1 MNSRR
6 QALSEETQAY
16 RRIAAD
22 LRGAIESGELGDGA
36 KLPSHTTLMAR
47 YGVSRTTVGAA
58 LDVLRSEGLTEHR
71 HGVGVFVRRF
81 ARIVRRSPERLSAAA
96 RASGRMIQDH
106 DTGQRRRAVSV
117 EVRREPAPEA
127 VARVL
132 GVGAGTDVVV
142 RTRRFD
148 VDGRAVQVATSYLP
162 VELAGGTP
170 IEEFDVGTGG
180 IYARLADIGV
190 GPVEF
195 EESVTVRRPTVEEV
209 RELGLP
215 SVGVHVFEVVRHAY
229 AGNGR
234 CVEVNRM
241 VMDAS
246 VYELRYRFSA

>member
-1 MNSRR
+1 MT
-6 QALSEETQAY
+6 EEPQAY

-22 LRGAIESGELGDGA
+22 LRAAIESGELGDGA
-36 KLPSHTTLMAR
+36 KLPSLTTLMAR

-58 LDVLRSEGLTEHR
+58 LEVLRGEGLTEHR

-81 ARIVRRSPERLSAAA
+81 ARIVRRSPDRLSAAA
-96 RASGRMIQDH
+96 RTSGRMIQDH

-117 EVRREPAPEA
+117 EVRREPAPDA
-127 VARVL
+127 VAPVL

-142 RTRRFD
+142 RTRRFE

-162 VELAGGTP
+162 VDLAGGTR
-170 IEEFDVGTGG
+170 IEEFDVGAGG
-180 IYARLADIGV
+180 VYARLAELDA

-195 EESVTVRRPTVEEV
+195 EESVTARRPTAEEI
-209 RELGLP
+209 RELALP
-215 SVGVHVFEVVRHAY
+215 PVGVHVFEVVRHAY
-229 AGNGR
+229 AADGR

-246 VYELRYRFSA
+246 VYELRYQFSA

>member
-1 MNSRR
+1 M
-6 QALSEETQAY
+6 SEETQAY

-22 LRGAIESGELGDGA
+22 LRGAIESGELGEGA
-36 KLPSHTTLMAR
+36 KLPSHTALMTR

-81 ARIVRRSPERLSAAA
+81 ARIVRRSPERLSTAA
-96 RASGRMIQDH
+96 RESGRMIQDH

-127 VARVL
+127 VARAL
-132 GVGAGTDVVV
+132 GVGAGADVVV
-142 RTRRFD
+142 RARRFD
-148 VDGRAVQVATSYLP
+148 VDGRPVQVATSYLP
-162 VELAGGTP
+162 VDLAGDTP
-170 IEEFDVGTGG
+170 IEDLDVGTGG
-180 IYARLADIGV
+180 IYARLAEIGA

-195 EESVTVRRPTVEEV
+195 EESVTARRPTADEV
-209 RELGLP
+209 RDLGLP
-215 SVGVHVFEVVRHAY
+215 SVGVYVFEVVRHAY

-241 VMDAS
+241 VMDGS
-246 VYELRYRFSA
+246 VYELRYRFPA